1 MLAME
6 EGGADMI
13 ELGMPFSDPIADGP
27 VIAATHVVSIC
38 VQLLLY
44 SAV

>member
-1 MLAME
+1 MPIILAME

-13 ELGMPFSDPIADGP
+13 ELGRPFSDPIADGP

-38 VQLLLY
+38 
-44 SAV
+44 AEF